1 MDWNL
6 AITRNREALSR
17 IVAALFAL
25 IHAAALSGQ
34 KPEGAASFTLPR
46 HIYSALLAVLRPA
59 ESALRRLIFIA
70 ASIRAGKNVRN
81 ASTKS
86 ETNPQ
91 FWQNFS
97 DLSSRSPG
105 FQLFD
110 PLKHIGE
117 EDGHS
122 RSMAEFASYADYL
135 AAQHQPSSS
144 KEPVNAAHLLA
155 RLRALRHALD
165 NIPAQARRLARWQA
179 KRDAALKAGQFTR
192 MSPCRPGLPPSWRQ
206 RPVHEIDTVLREC
219 HGLARDFMNST

>member
-1 MDWNL
+1 LDWNL
-6 AITRNREALSR
+6 AITRNREALNR
-17 IVAALFAL
+17 IVAALFAM
-25 IHAAALSGQ
+25 IHAAAGLNTG
-34 KPEGAASFTLPR
+34 KAEKFTLPR
-46 HIYSALLAVLRPA
+46 HIYSAILAVLRPA

-86 ETNPQ
+86 EPNPQ
-91 FWQNFS
+91 FWQNLS
-97 DLSSRSPG
+97 NLSSNSPG
-105 FQLFD
+105 FQLLD
-110 PLKHIGE
+110 PLKPVGV

-135 AAQHQPSSS
+135 AAQSQPSSS

-155 RLRALRHALD
+155 RLRALRHALN
-165 NIPAQARRLARWQA
+165 NIPAQARRLACWQQ
-179 KRDAALKAGQFTR
+179 KRDAALKAGQPTR

-206 RPVHEIDTVLREC
+206 RPVHEIDSVLREC